1 MAGAFSPR
9 QMLAVVA
16 VGIAVTVAF
25 VAAWI
30 VYRDKDVSSNAQ
42 IVISGP
48 IDDMDSEAS
57 FHPSALRVLLDA
69 NNTVTW
75 VNRNAASITLRSTE
89 GLFDTEMPA
98 GGTFN
103 FTFGRPGI
111 YGYTAIESG
120 KTATIVVSTLEA
132 ERNRLIPV
140 SLSKGLDGGEDVY
153 KEMAATIAVAVD
165 PQDKVK
171 EIRLNDTR
179 TAAYVTEKGADIII
193 PKSMCDGCMQ
203 VDRYDAI
210 RYRHDGGS
218 LLGQQATSE
227 DAERFTRQFL
237 ERIGYELDG
246 TEWVDVVDFGSR
258 IEVTFSQ
265 KAHKWIIPNH
275 PINFNFYQDHVSINI
290 PKWYNGIFSY
300 DFGLSQYDAVPVA
313 KEFMD
318 SEVTETPT
326 LQKYGYY
333 NGNAGPNARVEIF
346 DDKVVY
352 VVGVGYRATIPKYM
366 DEMDHC
372 GSPAVEGFDVL
383 VDASSGDPLG
393 WRYGLCE

>member
-1 MAGAFSPR
+1 MAGAFSTR

-16 VGIAVTVAF
+16 IGIVVVVAF
-25 VAAWI
+25 VAAWMA
-30 VYRDKDVSSNAQ
+30 YGGKDVSSDAQ

-57 FHPSALRVLLDA
+57 FHPPALRVLLDA

-75 VNRNAASITLRSTE
+75 LNRNATSIMLQSTE
-89 GLFDTEMPA
+89 GLFDAEMPA

-103 FTFGRPGI
+103 FTFSRPGI

-120 KTATIVVSTLEA
+120 KTGTIVVSTLEA
-132 ERNRLIPV
+132 ERNRLVPV
-140 SLSKGLDGGEDVY
+140 SLPKGLDGGDDVY
-153 KEMAATIAVAVD
+153 KEMAATIAAAID

-179 TAAYVTEKGADIII
+179 TVAYVTENGADIIV
-193 PKSMCDGCMQ
+193 PKSMCDECMQ
-203 VDRYDAI
+203 ADRYDAI
-210 RYRHDGGS
+210 RYGHEGGN
-218 LLGQQATSE
+218 LLGPQATSQE
-227 DAERFTRQFL
+227 AERFSRQFL
-237 ERIGYELDG
+237 ERIGYKLDG

-265 KAHKWIIPNH
+265 KAFKWIIPNH
-275 PINFNFYQDHVSINI
+275 PVKFNFYQDHASINI
-290 PKWYNGIFSY
+290 PKWYNDIFSY

-318 SEVTETPT
+318 SEVTETPA

-333 NGNAGPNARVEIF
+333 NGNAGPNAQVEIF

-352 VVGVGYRATIPKYM
+352 VVGVGYRATNPEYM
-366 DEMDHC
+366 DERDLC

-383 VDASSGDPLG
+383 VDASSGDALG